1 MESVRQRRRSVEG
14 ANDVVSL
21 AEASARRTQLGLYR
35 SKQNSVCSTRTQENS
50 KCHDY
55 YYYYYSLLF
64 DTLIS
69 EFFCCILRFHC
80 FAIEHYAFRSKYIS
94 VNFCTV
100 RC

>member
-55 YYYYYSLLF
+55 YYYYYSLLRQHRQHT
-64 DTLIS
+64 DTM
-69 EFFCCILRFHC
+69 
-80 FAIEHYAFRSKYIS
+80 
-94 VNFCTV
+94 NTNN
-100 RC
+100 